1 MANGTLAEGL
11 GGPRAG
17 TFNAWGRTSNTSALA
32 KNAEV
37 LASFND
43 GAPAIVRQP
52 VGVGKN
58 VHFFWFPGLSHACKS
73 ATALTARV
81 SSVHYF
87 DLYVL
92 NFAAADEAIKQFGHL
107 EPAGVNPLP
116 GMSNGSRLT
125 TEIALRHILSA
136 ALVVPRVVCDHPHV
150 ETPLLEADSG
160 SVLTVLNWLNTT
172 QVAGPQPLLLS
183 CNASLGFVPATATS
197 VVLGPL
203 KKLTGVASHG
213 PGWWELDST
222 AGPVT
227 IGVRL
232 TVGVADLLMFHK

>member
-1 MANGTLAEGL
+1 MAREQALLTRG
-11 GGPRAG
+11 GGPATPRRWRRMRRYLHRS
-17 TFNAWGRTSNTSALA
+17 TTEPLRLFVSPSALA
-32 KNAEV
+32 RTCISSGFQDCHTHV
-37 LASFND
+37 SLLL
-43 GAPAIVRQP
+43 
-52 VGVGKN
+52 
-58 VHFFWFPGLSHACKS
+58 LSLLVS
-73 ATALTARV
+73 LLSIILT
-81 SSVHYF
+81 SMC
-87 DLYVL
+87 LI
-92 NFAAADEAIKQFGHL
+92 FAAADEAIKQFGHL

-197 VVLGPL
+197 VALGPL